1 MGPGIRTE
9 PATPTDP
16 CGINATPRYAFLSL
30 HTAQPAST
38 IPKTTQSK
46 RTVAGVSRPTRR
58 VRLPTHHTSLVAQS
72 ELAPSVTQMTRPRP
86 SDSVRAIIESA
97 VPSIRVETIYTIPTK
112 RLLRAFK
119 VKLADERTLLLNI
132 LPPPSRLLR
141 YEKWVVKSEAALVK
155 WLLQDACEQQSQAT
169 RYLDEKRAG
178 KRPQGESELARRP
191 HQPDSDTLSLAK
203 GQLRN
208 YLPTLITHSSTPTET
223 GSAFSLFEPT
233 PGDPISSLGKLP
245 TPAERRSLNFQ
256 KGRLIRHIANVT
268 SPNGKFGQAA
278 TVLEPPE
285 APESSQA
292 AARETK
298 LDFDGVHGWRETFHL
313 LLEGI
318 LRDGEDRAV
327 TISYELVR
335 TTFNKFSHLLD
346 AVTTP
351 RLVVCNADEDDVV
364 LVSRSERGQEPEAV
378 EEGRKAKMEPDDDDG
393 EALGGSQAE
402 AGATALKITGLQDW
416 SNCLFGDPLFATVF
430 SHPTPEFERGFRSR
444 ASRETHR
451 MRKPHEPRDV
461 KKEDR
466 GGSGHDADDEDE
478 EEEEE
483 GEEDVEIIE
492 DPDNAPTRVLL
503 STGRTRTAASA
514 RSPPADDESTT
525 AAVAPTVAPKK
536 SKKKKKGIS
545 IFRAAGAEESPE
557 PEPKPSVEEVVPAPA
572 AITKPEPE
580 PQPQPEPVPA
590 PAPAVPEAVTPEAV
604 ASPASSSAPP
614 KKKKK
619 KKSIF
624 WTESA

>member
-1 MGPGIRTE
+1 
-9 PATPTDP
+9 
-16 CGINATPRYAFLSL
+16 
-30 HTAQPAST
+30 
-38 IPKTTQSK
+38 
-46 RTVAGVSRPTRR
+46 
-58 VRLPTHHTSLVAQS
+58 
-72 ELAPSVTQMTRPRP
+72 MTRPRP

-278 TVLEPPE
+278 TVLGLPE

-298 LDFDGVHGWRETFHL
+298 LDFDGVDGWRETFHL

-335 TTFNKFSHLLD
+335 TTFNKFGHLLD

-364 LVSRSERGQEPEAV
+364 LVSRSERGREPEAV
-378 EEGRKAKMEPDDDDG
+378 EEGRKAKIESDDD

-430 SHPTPEFERGFRSR
+430 SHSTPEFERGFRSR

-451 MRKPHEPRDV
+451 VRKPREPRDA
-461 KKEDR
+461 KKDDR

-478 EEEEE
+478 EEEGGENE
-483 GEEDVEIIE
+483 GEEDVEIID

-503 STGRTRTAASA
+503 YECYHA
-514 RSPPADDESTT
+514 
-525 AAVAPTVAPKK
+525 TVAIVRQFYRPDAD
-536 SKKKKKGIS
+536 SSEREI
-545 IFRAAGAEESPE
+545 AARRRLVAALAKLEHVDVDAEGPVGKR
-557 PEPKPSVEEVVPAPA
+557 PRRPSRGDWPVKRPRGD
-572 AITKPEPE
+572 T
-580 PQPQPEPVPA
+580 PVP
-590 PAPAVPEAVTPEAV
+590 
-604 ASPASSSAPP
+604 
-614 KKKKK
+614 
-619 KKSIF
+619 
-624 WTESA
+624 